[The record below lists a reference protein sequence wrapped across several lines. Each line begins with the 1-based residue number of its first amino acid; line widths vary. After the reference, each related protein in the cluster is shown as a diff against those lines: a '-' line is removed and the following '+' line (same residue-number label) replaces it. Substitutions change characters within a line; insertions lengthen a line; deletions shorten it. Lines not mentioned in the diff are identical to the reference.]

1 MRINYTYQYQDF
13 PGAPGLTGISKFIG
27 KLTASPLWYFF
38 VSVIMSGLVDKLW
51 PYLGMESDFLIFVS
65 FVLGFVLVYFIH
77 KFIRTKCGELLQ
89 KKYIAKV
96 NALKDTNP
104 AKYYEIMMELQKRQS
119 GR

>member
-27 KLTASPLWYFF
+27 KLTSSPLWFIIF
-38 VSVIMSGLVDKLW
+38 SVLMMAMFGNIMAEYDIDSGIFALV
-51 PYLGMESDFLIFVS
+51 
-65 FVLGFVLVYFIH
+65 GFVISPVLVFFIQR
-77 KFIRTKCGELLQ
+77 FISTKSTEILQ
-89 KKYIAKV
+89 KRYIAKV